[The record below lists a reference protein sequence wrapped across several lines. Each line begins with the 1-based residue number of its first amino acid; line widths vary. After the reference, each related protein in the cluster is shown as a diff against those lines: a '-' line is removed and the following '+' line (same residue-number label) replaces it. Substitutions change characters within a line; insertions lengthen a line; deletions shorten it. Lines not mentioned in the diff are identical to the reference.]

1 MSRHSRTGRI
11 PANRL
16 LRRCRLPLRVVAL
29 LAGLLLAI
37 MANALPD
44 DRDQPIRI
52 TADTAIRD
60 EKQGFTVYSGNVHM
74 TQGSMDIE
82 ADKLTI
88 FHETAQADKIVAEGK
103 PARMQQKPAVDEP
116 MVRAHA
122 EIIEYYKI
130 EERVHFRID
139 AHIDQDGASV
149 TGDSIDY
156 FIAEQLVKADSDKA
170 TEGNRVQV
178 VIPATT
184 IREEETASGTPA
196 SD

>member
-1 MSRHSRTGRI
+1 MSRYSQAGGIAT
-11 PANRL
+11 RL
-16 LRRCRLPLRVVAL
+16 LQRCWSVLRVVAL
-29 LAGLLLAI
+29 IAWLLPAM

-149 TGDSIDY
+149 AGDSIDY
-156 FIAEQLVKADSDKA
+156 FIVEQLVKADSDKA

-178 VIPATT
+178 VIPAET
-184 IREEETASGTPA
+184 IREEEAPSGNPA
-196 SD
+196 SN

>member
-16 LRRCRLPLRVVAL
+16 LRRCGFPLRVVAL
-29 LAGLLLAI
+29 LVGLLLAI
-37 MANALPD
+37 VASALPD

-52 TADTAIRD
+52 TADTTIRD

>member
-1 MSRHSRTGRI
+1 MSRYSQAGGIAT
-11 PANRL
+11 RL
-16 LRRCRLPLRVVAL
+16 LQRCWSVLRVVAL
-29 LAGLLLAI
+29 LAWLLPA
-37 MANALPD
+37 MAANALPD

-122 EIIEYYKI
+122 EIIEYYKN

-149 TGDSIDY
+149 AGDSIDY
-156 FIAEQLVKADSDKA
+156 FIVEQLVKADSDKA

-178 VIPATT
+178 VIPAET
-184 IREEETASGTPA
+184 IREEEAPSGNPA
-196 SD
+196 SN

>member
-1 MSRHSRTGRI
+1 MSRYSQAGGIAT
-11 PANRL
+11 RL
-16 LRRCRLPLRVVAL
+16 LQRCWSVLRVVAL
-29 LAGLLLAI
+29 IAWLLPAM

-122 EIIEYYKI
+122 EIIEYYKN

-149 TGDSIDY
+149 AGDSIDY
-156 FIAEQLVKADSDKA
+156 FIVEQLVKADSDKA

-178 VIPATT
+178 VIPAET
-184 IREEETASGTPA
+184 IREEEAPSGNPA
-196 SD
+196 SN